1 MAENETI
8 PLMQL
13 QRSGVL
19 AYMMSAHQES
29 LTIVI
34 NQKESSYIES
44 KQYTNNYFQVNRWS
58 FKL

>member
-1 MAENETI
+1 M

-13 QRSGVL
+13 QRSEVL

-34 NQKESSYIES
+34 NQKESPYIEN
-44 KQYTNNYFQVNRWS
+44 KQYTNNYFQLNRWS